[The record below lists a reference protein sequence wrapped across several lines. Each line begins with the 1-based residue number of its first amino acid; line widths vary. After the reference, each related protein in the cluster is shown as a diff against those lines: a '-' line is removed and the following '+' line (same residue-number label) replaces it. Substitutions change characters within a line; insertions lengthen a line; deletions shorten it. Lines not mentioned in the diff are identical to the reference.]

1 MEGQVQS
8 SNSQKDMDGF
18 ALCFLLGGEDRP
30 FCLNKKQ
37 TQGVSTRR
45 ALFGTWTC
53 LPFHELLVILV
64 VSALSWQM

>member
-1 MEGQVQS
+1 MAGQVQS
-8 SNSQKDMDGF
+8 SNSPKRHGWICVVF
-18 ALCFLLGGEDRP
+18 FVGEDRP

-45 ALFGTWTC
+45 AFFGTWTC

-64 VSALSWQM
+64 VAALSWQM